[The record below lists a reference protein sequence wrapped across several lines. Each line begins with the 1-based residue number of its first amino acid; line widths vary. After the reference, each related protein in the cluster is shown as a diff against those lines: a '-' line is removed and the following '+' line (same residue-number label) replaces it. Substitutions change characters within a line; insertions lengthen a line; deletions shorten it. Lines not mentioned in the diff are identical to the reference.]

1 MRNIQHLPNFV
12 SLNEIPNNFF
22 KNIKKVLIVYSLSS
36 KKNKVLK
43 KFKLQL
49 KLSHVSYFNASKLKF
64 NSDIIDYK
72 SKLFNPGYDL
82 IISIGGGNVI
92 DASKIIYARSIFL
105 NWRDKIKNNLIK
117 LNNSKT
123 KFMVV
128 STLPG
133 SGAEVSKTAVLN
145 SKNDKIFFTSG
156 YFIPNYVFY
165 DVKSIY
171 SVDRK
176 KLLIRLVDAI
186 THSIESKNSILT
198 NLISEAYSDYVIKNS
213 IEFINYI
220 LKTKNKYLSTSEI
233 KKLCIFSLY
242 GGMAQSETGSGLCHA
257 LAHTLEKNYKLP
269 HSEAIFLC
277 LMISLKYKR
286 SSKNHKKDLLIF

>member
-1 MRNIQHLPNFV
+1 M
-12 SLNEIPNNFF
+12 
-22 KNIKKVLIVYSLSS
+22 
-36 KKNKVLK
+36 
-43 KFKLQL
+43 
-49 KLSHVSYFNASKLKF
+49 
-64 NSDIIDYK
+64 
-72 SKLFNPGYDL
+72 
-82 IISIGGGNVI
+82 
-92 DASKIIYARSIFL
+92 
-105 NWRDKIKNNLIK
+105 
-117 LNNSKT
+117 
-123 KFMVV
+123 
-128 STLPG
+128 
-133 SGAEVSKTAVLN
+133 
-145 SKNDKIFFTSG
+145 
-156 YFIPNYVFY
+156 
-165 DVKSIY
+165 
-171 SVDRK
+171 
-176 KLLIRLVDAI
+176 IRLVDAI

-286 SSKNHKKDLLIF
+286 SSKNHKKDLLIFKSISRMYEICFSKREISKHKNLLKKLNIIDFISEAKRDPCWKLEKDKIQETQLNKIFRKKLKYSRWNI